1 MILPDD
7 LNWEESGGSYTA
19 MANRVCITL
28 TQGNQSVLAVKN
40 VLSVSPFILQL

>member
-7 LNWEESGGSYTA
+7 LNWEEGSGSYTA
-19 MANRVCITL
+19 IANRVCITL

-40 VLSVSPFILQL
+40 VLSVSPFVLQL